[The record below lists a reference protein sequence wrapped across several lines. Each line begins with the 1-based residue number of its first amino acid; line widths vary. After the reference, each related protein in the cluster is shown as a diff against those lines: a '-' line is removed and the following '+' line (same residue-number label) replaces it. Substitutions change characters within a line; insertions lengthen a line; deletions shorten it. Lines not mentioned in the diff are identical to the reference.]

1 MEKRISY
8 AQFQSV
14 RSVAKACNPLMMKRE
29 NVKAKIE
36 KLVEEYKGYDTQIQT
51 LEAGIKQILGFR
63 VEELVKKV
71 IEPDANG
78 NRVTKYLPTSIVTYD
93 EQHKQ
98 YVISVPEE
106 TNAPAAEEETA
117 EEEAEEEAQEE
128 QVESVY

>member
-14 RSVAKACNPLMMKRE
+14 KSVAKACNPLMTKRE
-29 NVKAKIE
+29 AVKAKIE

-51 LEAGIKQILGFR
+51 LEAGVKQIIGFR

-78 NRVTKYLPTSIVTYD
+78 NRITKYLPTDIVSYD
-93 EQHKQ
+93 EQQ
-98 YVISVPEE
+98 RQFVISVPDEAPEASEE
-106 TNAPAAEEETA
+106 VQEETA
-117 EEEAEEEAQEE
+117 E
-128 QVESVY
+128 

>member
-29 NVKAKIE
+29 AVKAKIE

-51 LEAGIKQILGFR
+51 LEAGIRQILGFR

-71 IEPDANG
+71 IESDANG

-93 EQHKQ
+93 ESKKQ
-98 YVISVPEE
+98 YVITVPDEANTAVPEE
-106 TNAPAAEEETA
+106 EQAEEEQ
-117 EEEAEEEAQEE
+117 AQPE
-128 QVESVY
+128 VETVF

>member
-78 NRVTKYLPTSIVTYD
+78 NRVTKYLPTSIVSYD

-98 YVISVPEE
+98 YVITIPEE
-106 TNAPAAEEETA
+106 TNAPATEEETV
-117 EEEAEEEAQEE
+117 EEETETQEE

>member
-14 RSVAKACNPLMMKRE
+14 KSVAKACNPLMMKRE
-29 NVKAKIE
+29 AVKAKIE

-71 IEPDANG
+71 IEPDASG
-78 NRVTKYLPTSIVTYD
+78 NKVTKYLPTGIVAYD
-93 EQHKQ
+93 ETKKQ
-98 YVISVPEE
+98 YVITTPDPVE
-106 TNAPAAEEETA
+106 APQEQAVQEEEIA
-117 EEEAEEEAQEE
+117 
-128 QVESVY
+128 

>member
-29 NVKAKIE
+29 AVKAKIE

-51 LEAGIKQILGFR
+51 LEAGIRQILGFR

-71 IEPDANG
+71 IEPDASG
-78 NRVTKYLPTSIVTYD
+78 NRITKYLPTSIVTYD
-93 EQHKQ
+93 ESKKQ
-98 YVISVPEE
+98 YVITVPDEANTAVPEE
-106 TNAPAAEEETA
+106 EQAEEEQ
-117 EEEAEEEAQEE
+117 AQPE
-128 QVESVY
+128 VETVF